1 MPGALIIGYGNPLR
15 GDDRLGWEVADQIA
29 RDAGDSIKVLT
40 RHQLTPELAEP
51 ISNADVVVFVDA
63 CHEGRPGDWR
73 CEKVRPDGTIPQA
86 FAHHLTPVS
95 LLDYAAAIFD
105 AKPTAL
111 LISVT
116 ADSFKY
122 CETLTP
128 KVAAVVPEV
137 VDYIYNHC
145 CGPLTQVLLTE
156 ASRSAAPSGASLHR
170 SQMPSDL

>member
-29 RDAGDSIKVLT
+29 RNAGDSVKVLT

-63 CHEGRPGDWR
+63 CHNGRAGDWR
-73 CEKVRPDGTIPQA
+73 CETIRPDDAIPQA
-86 FAHHLTPVS
+86 FAHHLTPLS

-105 AKPTAL
+105 AKPAAL
-111 LISVT
+111 LVSVT
-116 ADSFKY
+116 AGSFEY
-122 CETLTP
+122 GDTLTP
-128 KVAAVVPEV
+128 NVAAVVPEV

-145 CGPLTQVLLTE
+145 RGQ
-156 ASRSAAPSGASLHR
+156 R
-170 SQMPSDL
+170 